1 MFNLRVLA
9 AGSVTIVVVAIV
21 GWALLLRE
29 APAPA
34 LPPMAAL
41 GEPWPGAR
49 ALAGTWRLAQQM
61 DYREA
66 SCRGRDSSVYRLT
79 LEPPKPLVPSISG
92 TMTVRLARSGGEAAC
107 RRFDRRMTY
116 DIGVVQGPGKLLE
129 MMMTATSCSED
140 GKDCPLV
147 DRKIFFR
154 PEPDA
159 LVFGENRLTRGR
171 Q

>member
-1 MFNLRVLA
+1 MLNLRVLV
-9 AGSVTIVVVAIV
+9 AGGMTIVIMAIV
-21 GWALLLRE
+21 AWVFLLSGPSTRVPTLE
-29 APAPA
+29 PIPD
-34 LPPMAAL
+34 
-41 GEPWPGAR
+41 EPWPRAR
-49 ALAGTWRLAQQM
+49 FLAGTWRLAREE

-92 TMTVRLARSGGEAAC
+92 IMTVRLARSGGEAAC